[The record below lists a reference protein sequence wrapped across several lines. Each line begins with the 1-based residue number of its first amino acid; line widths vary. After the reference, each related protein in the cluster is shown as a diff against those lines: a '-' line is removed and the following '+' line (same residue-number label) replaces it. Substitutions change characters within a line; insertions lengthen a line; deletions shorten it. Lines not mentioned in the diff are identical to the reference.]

1 VNVTVPVHGG
11 EVWAEDTAPGGPGER
26 GEAVVLLHPGWGDSR
41 IWDPL
46 LSHLPAQRRVV
57 RYDTRGYGAS
67 PPPAAPFS
75 QLGDV
80 TAVLDALRVE
90 RAVVVGHSGGGATA
104 LSLALAQPDRV
115 AALVLLSPGVQD
127 YPWPEDDPY
136 GAAFEAAYTS
146 GDVDALT
153 ALGVRTWAATSA
165 DPAARAQV
173 RSAAAA
179 FLRQGDFEQPD
190 PPAFARL
197 SEIRTPAALV
207 VGELE
212 YPMVDR
218 CAREVAARIPGCRLT
233 VVPGADHLL
242 PLRVPGL
249 IAGLITSV
257 S

>member
-1 VNVTVPVHGG
+1 MMVPVPGG
-11 EVWAEDTAPGGPGER
+11 EVWAEDTAPAGPGEP

-46 LSHLPAQRRVV
+46 LGHLPGGQRVV
-57 RYDTRGYGAS
+57 RYDIRGYRAS

-80 TAVLDALRVE
+80 TAVLDALRVP

-127 YPWPEDDPY
+127 YPWPGDDPF

-153 ALGVRTWAATSA
+153 ALGVRTWAAGSA

-173 RSAAAA
+173 RSAATA
-179 FLRQGDFEQPD
+179 FLRQGGFEQPD

-197 SEIRTPAALV
+197 SQIRAPAALV
-207 VGELE
+207 VGDLE

-218 CAREVAARIPGCRLT
+218 CAREVAGRIPGCRLT
-233 VVPGADHLL
+233 VAPGADHLL

-249 IAGLITSV
+249 IARLIASL